1 MGKGFF
7 QDFYFAFRR
16 LVAHRLSTVSVVLV
30 LGLGIGATTAIFSL
44 VSGVVLHPLP
54 IEHIDR
60 VLVVSGAAIRRGQ
73 DRVQLWSRVPSFA
86 ALGEYIS
93 GDGVLTRKDDLRSV
107 SIATVSSRFFEVFGV
122 HCLLGRQFTPDDE
135 ASGRGMVAVL
145 SYGLWLSDFG
155 ADKDIIGKGILVN
168 GNLFTVVGVM
178 SPTFVYPGHTDIW
191 IPRLS
196 RESQMVIGVDTK
208 NALPLELRVQ
218 TLVARLRREGM
229 LDQARSEARALFL
242 QLEHDYARP
251 GESIGLGVTVTPL
264 REVLVRNFRPA
275 VWTLF
280 VSAVFLLLIASM
292 NSAIILLAQTA
303 GRQREVAIRRSLG
316 ATRQQI
322 MRLIFTEAFSLTIIS
337 GGLGVL
343 IAYWGIAVVRK
354 AAPFEIPGLLNAH
367 IDRTV
372 LLFALGVSLLTALM
386 VGAAAA
392 IHAASFDPAHSLGK
406 EITRSRGV
414 ISRSLQRVFVVL
426 QVSLTM
432 ALLTGAALVGQSF
445 LRLIAVNPGFDTRD
459 VLTAKM
465 ALSNRIF
472 NKPEKVA
479 LLHEELCERI
489 HKLLGVSAVGSVD
502 LVPLGGASGGY
513 LYFDTNEKSPA
524 GEARLNTVGGDYF
537 QAMGIPVL
545 KGRSFRTGDTGSSQ
559 GVVII
564 SESLARSLGG
574 ERNPIGESLLVE
586 GERGF
591 REIVGVVGDVKFS
604 GLGEAPESQFYFP
617 ITQTFRGST
626 PLSFTLV
633 VRGLHDSRSLMN
645 VIQEGVSSPDRGV
658 VLLSIS
664 RLDTLVSGSIGSVR
678 FRGFF
683 FALFAAIALLLAVLG
698 VDGVVAYSVACR
710 THEFGVRISLG
721 AQRHQIL
728 MMVLGEGGKLVVW
741 GVMAGALIS
750 IGLSR
755 FMASLLFGVGATD
768 SMTFLGAAVFIVI
781 STLVACMI
789 PAERACRVEPI
800 EVLRYE

>member
-1 MGKGFF
+1 MGKGFL
-7 QDFYFAFRR
+7 QDFYYAFRR

-44 VSGVVLHPLP
+44 VSGVLLHPLP

-60 VLVVSGAAIRRGQ
+60 VVVLTGAGTPPGQ
-73 DRVQLWSRVPSFA
+73 DRVQWWSRVPSFD
-86 ALGEYIS
+86 ALAEYTS
-93 GDGVLTRKDDLRSV
+93 GDGVLARKDDLRSV
-107 SIATVSSRFFEVFGV
+107 SIATVSPGFFEVFEV
-122 HCLLGRQFTPDDE
+122 RCFLGRQFTPNDE
-135 ASGRGMVAVL
+135 TSGRDMVAVL
-145 SYGLWLSDFG
+145 SHSVWLSDFG
-155 ADKDIIGKGILVN
+155 ADKGIIGRGILVN
-168 GNLFTVVGVM
+168 GNLLTVVGVM
-178 SPTFVYPGHTDIW
+178 SPAFAYPGHTDIW

-196 RESQMVIGVDTK
+196 RESQMMIGEDSK
-208 NALPLELRVQ
+208 SAAPLELQ
-218 TLVARLRREGM
+218 GQILVGRLRREGM
-229 LDQARSEARALFL
+229 LDQARSEAKALFL
-242 QLEHDYARP
+242 QLEHDF
-251 GESIGLGVTVTPL
+251 GSTGHLFGIGVSVLPL

-280 VSAVFLLLIASM
+280 VSAVFLLLIASV

-303 GRQREVAIRRSLG
+303 GRQREIAIRRSLG

-367 IDRTV
+367 IDRAV

-392 IHAASFDPAHSLGK
+392 IHAGSFDPAHSLGK
-406 EITRSRGV
+406 ETSRSRGV
-414 ISRSLQRVFVVL
+414 ISRGLQRVFVVL

-432 ALLTGAALVGQSF
+432 TLLTGAALLAQSF
-445 LRLIAVNPGFDTRD
+445 LKLIAVNPGFDTRE

-465 ALSNRIF
+465 ALSNRVF
-472 NKPEKVA
+472 DKPEKVA
-479 LLHEELCERI
+479 LLHEELMERVR
-489 HKLLGVSAVGSVD
+489 KLPGVTAVGSVNS
-502 LVPLGGASGGY
+502 VPMGGATGGY
-513 LYFDTNEKSPA
+513 LYFDMNGKSPA
-524 GEARLNTVGGDYF
+524 GGALRFTVGGDYF
-537 QAMGIPVL
+537 RAMGIPGL
-545 KGRSFRTGDTGSSQ
+545 RGRSFQTGDAGFNQ
-559 GVVII
+559 GVIII
-564 SESLARSLGG
+564 SESLARSLWG

-604 GLGEAPESQFYFP
+604 GLGEVPEAQFYFP
-617 ITQTFRGST
+617 ITQTFRGSI

-633 VRGLHDSRSLMN
+633 VRGPLDTRSLLS
-645 VIQEGVSSPDRGV
+645 VIQEGVGSPDRGV
-658 VLLSIS
+658 VLLSVS
-664 RLDTLVSGSIGSVR
+664 RLEALVSGSIGSVR

-683 FALFAAIALLLAVLG
+683 FALFSAIALLVAVLG
-698 VDGVVAYSVACR
+698 VYGVVAYSVACR

-741 GVMAGALIS
+741 GVISGTLIS
-750 IGLSR
+750 LGLSR

-768 SMTFLGAAVFIVI
+768 SMTFLGAALFIVI

>member
-7 QDFYFAFRR
+7 QDFYYAFRR
-16 LVAHRLSTVSVVLV
+16 LVAHRLSTASVVLV

-44 VSGVVLHPLP
+44 VSGVLLHPLP

-145 SYGLWLSDFG
+145 SYSLWLSDFG

-229 LDQARSEARALFL
+229 LDQARSEAKALFL
-242 QLEHDYARP
+242 QLEHDFARP
-251 GESIGLGVTVTPL
+251 GESSGLGVTVTPL

-322 MRLIFTEAFSLTIIS
+322 MRLIFTEAFSLTILG

-367 IDRTV
+367 IDHAV
-372 LLFALGVSLLTALM
+372 LLFALGVSLLTTLM

-392 IHAASFDPAHSLGK
+392 IHAGSFDPAHSLGK
-406 EITRSRGV
+406 EISRSRGV
-414 ISRSLQRVFVVL
+414 ISRGLQRVFVVL

-432 ALLTGAALVGQSF
+432 TLLTGAALLAQSF
-445 LRLIAVNPGFDTRD
+445 LKLIAVNPGFDTRD

-465 ALSNRIF
+465 TLSNRIF

-479 LLHEELCERI
+479 LLYEELFERI
-489 HKLLGVSAVGSVD
+489 HKLPGVSAVGSVD
-502 LVPLGGASGGY
+502 LVPLGGATGGS
-513 LYFDTNEKSPA
+513 LYFDTNEKSLA
-524 GEARLNTVGGDYF
+524 GEARNFTVGGDYF

-559 GVVII
+559 GVIII

-574 ERNPIGESLLVE
+574 ERNPVGESLLVE
-586 GERGF
+586 GEQNF

-604 GLGEAPESQFYFP
+604 GMGEAPEAQFYLP
-617 ITQTFRGST
+617 ITQTFRGSI

-633 VRGLHDSRSLMN
+633 VRGPLDTRSLMS
-645 VIQEGVSSPDRGV
+645 VIQEGIGTPDRGV
-658 VLLSIS
+658 VLLSVS
-664 RLDTLVSGSIGSVR
+664 KLEALVSESIGSVR

-698 VDGVVAYSVACR
+698 VYGVVAYSVACR

-721 AQRHQIL
+721 AQRRQIL
-728 MMVLGEGGKLVVW
+728 MMVLAEGGKLVVW
-741 GVMAGALIS
+741 GVMAGTLIS
-750 IGLSR
+750 LGLSR

-768 SMTFLGAAVFIVI
+768 SMTFLGASLFIVI